1 MRISDWSSDVCS
13 SDLGGGGRDDAIAPH
28 DLDAALCQR
37 RTGECAVGL
46 EQGPCLQGPSRSLE
60 RVAGRHRL
68 LIERPEALVPGGERP
83 AVVGGLGGVAESAQP
98 FGLHERWTGGT
109 RCLTP
114 RPEQRRVGKECG
126 GTCRSRWWLCH

>member
-68 LIERPEALVPGGERP
+68 LIERPEALVPGGARP
-83 AVVGGLGGVAESAQP
+83 AVRSE
-98 FGLHERWTGGT
+98 E
-109 RCLTP
+109 
-114 RPEQRRVGKECG
+114 RRVGTEWRS
-126 GTCRSRWWLCH
+126 TCWSLWSPYQ